1 MDTEKQIIE
10 RMEQYGYNRLDAIAS
25 LNLGERS
32 MAAERASRNRARRK
46 ELMEYDMDFETACL
60 VVNKE
65 NERAFICDAEEKGG
79 SRCETQ
85 CLGCD
90 GFQRMDEA
98 N

>member
-10 RMEQYGYNRLDAIAS
+10 RMDAIAS

-65 NERAFICDAEEKGG
+65 NER
-79 SRCETQ
+79 S
-85 CLGCD
+85 L
-90 GFQRMDEA
+90 A
-98 N
+98 NER